1 MSRIGL
7 VAALALLLALLLALA
22 AAPARALEPF
32 PPERLAEGGYALL
45 LRHALAPGTG
55 DPASFDLN
63 DPTTQRRLSETG
75 RAQARALGAMLRA
88 AGVQRARVFTSQ
100 WDRCR
105 ETAELLALG
114 PVADLPALNS
124 FFGRPAE
131 RAMRLEALRDFLA
144 AQPTDGPPII
154 LVTHQVTVT
163 GITGDFVRSGEGRA
177 LRLDG
182 TRAPDVA
189 GTLALP

>member
-1 MSRIGL
+1 MSRVGL
-7 VAALALLLALLLALA
+7 VAALALLLAV
-22 AAPARALEPF
+22 AAPASARAAEPL

-55 DPASFDLN
+55 DPARFDLN
-63 DPTTQRRLSETG
+63 DPTTQRRLSDTG
-75 RAQARALGAMLRA
+75 RAQARALGERLRA
-88 AGVQRARVFTSQ
+88 AGVERARVFTSQ

-114 PVADLPALNS
+114 PVEDLPALNS

-163 GITGDFVRSGEGRA
+163 GITGDFVRSGEGRV

-182 TRAPDVA
+182 TRAPAVA
-189 GTLALP
+189 GALAPP